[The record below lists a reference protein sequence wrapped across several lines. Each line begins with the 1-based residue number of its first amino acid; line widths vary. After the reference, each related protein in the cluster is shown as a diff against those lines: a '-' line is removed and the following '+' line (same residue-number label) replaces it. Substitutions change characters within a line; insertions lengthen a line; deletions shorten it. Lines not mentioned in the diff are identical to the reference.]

1 MRMLNKNA
9 GIKGVSP
16 TKEVLRRLVKDKV
29 AILGLVIFTL
39 EILIAVFGPLL
50 VKADPYE
57 MNFSETLLAPCKE
70 HILGTDDLGR
80 DIFSRIVMGAR
91 YSLGLGLSVVM
102 FSTLIGTIIGSI
114 VGYFGGV
121 VDLVVMR
128 ICDIFQ
134 SIPPLLM
141 SVAISAALGQGFF
154 NTLIALSL
162 GSTIGT
168 VRLLRGSIMK
178 IRSEEFLEAADLIS
192 CSKFRT
198 IVTHVLPNSFSP
210 VIVRSTMGIAN
221 AIMSAST
228 LSFIGLGI
236 QQPTPEWGGMLS
248 GARKF
253 MRKCPWMIIYP
264 GLAIAITVLA
274 LNLLGDG
281 LRDAMDPK
289 MKD

>member
-1 MRMLNKNA
+1 MKKKEEFR
-9 GIKGVSP
+9 GVSP
-16 TKEVLRRLVKDKV
+16 AREVLRRLAKDKV
-29 AILGLVIFTL
+29 AMLGLIIFII
-39 EILIAVFGPLL
+39 EVLIAVFGPLII
-50 VKADPYE
+50 KADPYE
-57 MNFSETLLAPCKE
+57 MDFTQTLLSPRKG

-80 DIFSRIVMGAR
+80 DVFSRIVMGAR
-91 YSLGLGLSVVM
+91 YSLGLGLSVIL
-102 FSTLIGTIIGSI
+102 FSTVIGTILGSL

-121 VDLVVMR
+121 IDTIVMR
-128 ICDIFQ
+128 ICDVIQ
-134 SIPPLLM
+134 SIPALLM
-141 SVAISAALGQGFF
+141 SVAISAALGQGFL

-162 GSTIGT
+162 GSIIGT
-168 VRLLRGSIMK
+168 VRMLRGSIMK

-210 VIVRSTMGIAN
+210 IIVKSTMGIAN

-236 QQPTPEWGGMLS
+236 QAPTPEWGAMLS
-248 GARKF
+248 GARKY
-253 MRKCPWMIIYP
+253 MRDCPWMIIYP